1 MIETEGQ
8 RSEDSDDD
16 SFVSRKLRRGR
27 IPLCPSLSVCQTTSK
42 ASSTIFEVAHSNLLQ
57 NPMEP
62 KSINTKSINRNE
74 GSPNA
79 YKDVLKCSFWGS
91 PIDWGAVSAASP
103 LERQYESFQTA
114 DSAMKAGSN
123 GYSGSNDSTLPP
135 TRATDST
142 LEVDHEPD
150 AVTVDQFLRET
161 TTGSNLPHK
170 LKRIYN
176 LRKQPRDVRP
186 VDLTSENF
194 DPSRSP
200 LPFNRQQYVASPQ
213 KREESIDVYT
223 NEFKDEQRK
232 KASEVRRKRRRHH
245 VLFVSG
251 PYSRWKP
258 INTRQDLHNTFTLG
272 NFRDE
277 VMDLNLSSPK
287 LHASTKFLPY
297 DWTQPEI
304 TEHNYPK
311 PGRLASSGRQL
322 ATTDIRTLA
331 PLEFEPL
338 NVHEQKLRAW
348 QFHKRYVPA

>member
-27 IPLCPSLSVCQTTSK
+27 IPVCPSLSVCQMTSKGEEKMLLPPSTPSPRIMSCLPHSATDK

-62 KSINTKSINRNE
+62 KSIDTKSINRNE

-91 PIDWGAVSAASP
+91 PIDWSAISATSP

-161 TTGSNLPHK
+161 TTGSNRPHK

-213 KREESIDVYT
+213 NREESIGVYT

-251 PYSRWKP
+251 
-258 INTRQDLHNTFTLG
+258 
-272 NFRDE
+272 
-277 VMDLNLSSPK
+277 
-287 LHASTKFLPY
+287 
-297 DWTQPEI
+297 
-304 TEHNYPK
+304 
-311 PGRLASSGRQL
+311 
-322 ATTDIRTLA
+322 
-331 PLEFEPL
+331 
-338 NVHEQKLRAW
+338 
-348 QFHKRYVPA
+348 